1 MTPQLSAGENF
12 YILSLVNPK
21 LSGDGAIAV
30 VQVDDIDSGLEV
42 ADVQLIAVVR
52 RRVFHTDP
60 FRPRQVKDPDALGRA
75 VDAVLVVF
83 PQSVSTV

>member
-60 FRPRQVKDPDALGRA
+60 FRPRQVKHPDALGRA